1 MQVQNVSRIPLK
13 PIMYMYFTLHKFNG
27 HLYDLPMPYITG
39 KLVDPFFVLL
49 MSANITDLHE
59 IIDTVCIQGNFRPV

>member
-1 MQVQNVSRIPLK
+1 
-13 PIMYMYFTLHKFNG
+13 MYFTLHKFNC